1 MARHQVLGTV
11 LMLYGKRP
19 FDVFVTLQ
27 KETETQENGLSP
39 WATRNQSFKIPPREP
54 RPLLPP
60 APPPGAHAG
69 LGERLQREGSPAVM
83 FG

>member
-1 MARHQVLGTV
+1 MARHPG
-11 LMLYGKRP
+11 P
-19 FDVFVTLQ
+19 H
-27 KETETQENGLSP
+27 GL
-39 WATRNQSFKIPPREP
+39 RGSFKIPPREP
-54 RPLLPP
+54 QHLLPP